1 MREGF
6 TVRIIFILIS
16 PAVSHFTGRSHLAAD
31 DVSKSISGFHTW
43 LHDLEKCF
51 DICIF
56 IHKGE
61 ICQTTCIDCNDHMFV
76 HAADISEL
84 FLLLFCQII
93 ISCFIKTICTLSSH
107 TTENINGNVCISF
120 GNRCTCR
127 HSEWCCGIYV
137 KKSQYFIL
145 KPGCF
150 FFNLITPCISC
161 ILVLFII
168 IFNPVFCCDLKSG
181 IFHSLIDADCLT
193 FVDITGTSS
202 TFNCSGRTY
211 AIKSYLTA
219 LFEWKKL
226 PLIFQKYHSFCRCS
240 SGNLTVVQ
248 LSFGYCIIC
257 CSSKMS
263 CLNASH
269 FTVSSSTS
277 S

>member
-84 FLLLFCQII
+84 FLLFFCQII
-93 ISCFIKTICTLSSH
+93 ISGFVKAVCTFSRN
-107 TTENINGNVCISF
+107 TAENIDCNICISF

-150 FFNLITPCISC
+150 FFNLITPCISGFLIFFIE
-161 ILVLFII
+161 IL
-168 IFNPVFCCDLKSG
+168 NPVFCCNHKSS
-181 IFHSLIDADCLT
+181 IFHSLIDTDGFT

-202 TFNCSGRTY
+202 AFNCSGRTY
-211 AIKSYLTA
+211 AIESYLCS
-219 LFEWKKL
+219 FFQRKNSF
-226 PLIFQKYHSFCRCS
+226 IFQEYHSFCRCS

-248 LSFGYCIIC
+248 FSFGYCIIC

-263 CLNASH
+263 CLNDSH